1 MNNLLRFALVLNSLL
16 TVNGRILRLPCMIDA
31 VFDVVFIDK
40 RLQGDILAVF
50 NSIDDQGC
58 TLKCAQNHECT
69 SYNYQWIN
77 KTCEILQKHVQQDN
91 STDLLDANGWIFKT
105 TNYSNK
111 LIGPTCNSLK
121 PCDPEDL
128 CLDTCSPPF
137 YECIHCQSHYPE
149 LKCFKQAD
157 VDACASNPCKHASQ
171 CLNKSSDYKCTC
183 LEGYTGKN
191 CDIDIDECKSLPCFH
206 GGTCLNQIGKFVCQC
221 FQGYKGIH
229 CEQDIDECLDGTHQC
244 HTNADCTNTFGSFN
258 CKCRTGYSGDGII
271 SCIDVD
277 ECLGSTHNCHTNAD
291 CTNIVG
297 SFTCKCKTG
306 YSGDGVTCTDVNEC
320 LKGTH
325 NCHTNADCTNTVGS
339 FTCNC
344 KTGYSGDGIITC
356 ADVDECLGST
366 HNCQTNADCTN
377 SVGSFTCKC
386 KTGYSG
392 DGVTCTDV
400 NECLEGTHNCPTNAD
415 CTNTVGLFTCKC
427 KTGYSGD
434 GIITCTDI
442 NECGEGIHNCH
453 ANAHCTNTGGSF
465 TCTCNNGYKG
475 NGHSCNDANEC
486 QDNTYNC
493 HSNAQCKNTIGSF
506 TCTCEE
512 GYSGNGVACTDID
525 ECTTGVHGCPLQT
538 RCKNTAGMFLCTE
551 NIAFG
556 KVSSQSSDL
565 GKDGLVLKSSLGND
579 GNRNGFWSACSLT
592 TNSENPWWQAN
603 LGRKAQ
609 VGKVIVVGRTDAKQT
624 NLNPFQIS
632 VGEDGSNGG
641 RNNPKCVS
649 DGILQGGKPKHF
661 SCSHS
666 LVGRYVSL
674 FVNAIKSLQLCE
686 LEVYEGNMA
695 YKKPSQQSSV
705 YQKGGIDLV
714 SLFGNDGNRN
724 GEWSVCATTVHSLQ
738 PWWQVD
744 LGNRVHVGM
753 VVIRSATNWQQNIN
767 PFSISVGDA
776 ETNGG
781 RSNPLCVSN
790 QNVLS
795 GEVKEMHCGQA
806 LLGRYVS
813 VLSESPVLLHLQV
826 CELEVYQA
834 KKSSCVSWYAV
845 GARKNGIYAIS
856 DETGLIHHVYCD
868 FSSEPN
874 FAWTLV
880 TSFSL
885 ENNNQFKSNPF
896 YNNDPISEHEP
907 NWKKYRLAKSLMQH
921 IASSATHWRA
931 TCSYPG
937 HGIDHRDYVRAKLSK
952 INPLTFSSNG
962 ECRTVELINIRGYSA
977 TGQLVK
983 FWQRWDLFFCTDS
996 SYDSCFVLAK
1006 PGSIPSEDNFGH
1018 YGTVN
1023 KNFRCTENSA
1033 STTQY
1038 WIGAS
1043 TQSLGP

>member
-1 MNNLLRFALVLNSLL
+1 MLSQVPVGSTGTSAENIGKPTRTYPFFSAASSSHIVSEASTQFSQIRQMHGRKLFALVLNSLL

-191 CDIDIDECKSLPCFH
+191 CDID
-206 GGTCLNQIGKFVCQC
+206 
-221 FQGYKGIH
+221 
-229 CEQDIDECLDGTHQC
+229 
-244 HTNADCTNTFGSFN
+244 
-258 CKCRTGYSGDGII
+258 
-271 SCIDVD
+271 
-277 ECLGSTHNCHTNAD
+277 
-291 CTNIVG
+291 
-297 SFTCKCKTG
+297 
-306 YSGDGVTCTDVNEC
+306 
-320 LKGTH
+320 
-325 NCHTNADCTNTVGS
+325 
-339 FTCNC
+339 
-344 KTGYSGDGIITC
+344 
-356 ADVDECLGST
+356 
-366 HNCQTNADCTN
+366 
-377 SVGSFTCKC
+377 
-386 KTGYSG
+386 
-392 DGVTCTDV
+392 V

-434 GIITCTDI
+434 GIITCT
-442 NECGEGIHNCH
+442 
-453 ANAHCTNTGGSF
+453 
-465 TCTCNNGYKG
+465 
-475 NGHSCNDANEC
+475 DANEC

-705 YQKGGIDLV
+705 YQKG
-714 SLFGNDGNRN
+714 
-724 GEWSVCATTVHSLQ
+724 
-738 PWWQVD
+738 
-744 LGNRVHVGM
+744 
-753 VVIRSATNWQQNIN
+753 
-767 PFSISVGDA
+767 
-776 ETNGG
+776 
-781 RSNPLCVSN
+781 
-790 QNVLS
+790 
-795 GEVKEMHCGQA
+795 
-806 LLGRYVS
+806 
-813 VLSESPVLLHLQV
+813 
-826 CELEVYQA
+826 A

-907 NWKKYRLAKSLMQH
+907 NWKKYR
-921 IASSATHWRA
+921 
-931 TCSYPG
+931 
-937 HGIDHRDYVRAKLSK
+937 
-952 INPLTFSSNG
+952 
-962 ECRTVELINIRGYSA
+962 
-977 TGQLVK
+977 
-983 FWQRWDLFFCTDS
+983 
-996 SYDSCFVLAK
+996 
-1006 PGSIPSEDNFGH
+1006 
-1018 YGTVN
+1018 
-1023 KNFRCTENSA
+1023 
-1033 STTQY
+1033 
-1038 WIGAS
+1038 
-1043 TQSLGP
+1043 

>member
-1 MNNLLRFALVLNSLL
+1 MNNLLGFALVLNFLL

-40 RLQGDILAVF
+40 RFQGDSLAVF

-58 TLKCAQNHECT
+58 TLKCAENHKCT

-77 KTCEILQKHVQQDN
+77 KTCEILQKYVQQDN
-91 STDLLDANGWIFKT
+91 STDLLEANGWIFKT

-149 LKCFKQAD
+149 LKCIKQAD

-171 CLNKSSDYKCTC
+171 CWNKSSDYECTC
-183 LEGYTGKN
+183 LEGYTGKI

-229 CEQDIDECLDGTHQC
+229 CEQDIDECLDGTHNC
-244 HTNADCTNTFGSFN
+244 NTNADCTNTFGSFN
-258 CKCRTGYSGDGII
+258 CKCRTGYSGDGIN

-320 LKGTH
+320 LKGAH

-356 ADVDECLGST
+356 ADISEC
-366 HNCQTNADCTN
+366 
-377 SVGSFTCKC
+377 
-386 KTGYSG
+386 G
-392 DGVTCTDV
+392 D
-400 NECLEGTHNCPTNAD
+400 GTHNCH
-415 CTNTVGLFTCKC
+415 V
-427 KTGYSGD
+427 
-434 GIITCTDI
+434 
-442 NECGEGIHNCH
+442 
-453 ANAHCTNTGGSF
+453 NAHCTNTVASF

-475 NGHSCNDANEC
+475 NGQSCNDANEC

-538 RCKNTAGMFLCTE
+538 RCMNTVGMFLCT
-551 NIAFG
+551 
-556 KVSSQSSDL
+556 D
-565 GKDGLVLKSSLGND
+565 
-579 GNRNGFWSACSLT
+579 
-592 TNSENPWWQAN
+592 
-603 LGRKAQ
+603 
-609 VGKVIVVGRTDAKQT
+609 
-624 NLNPFQIS
+624 
-632 VGEDGSNGG
+632 
-641 RNNPKCVS
+641 
-649 DGILQGGKPKHF
+649 
-661 SCSHS
+661 
-666 LVGRYVSL
+666 
-674 FVNAIKSLQLCE
+674 
-686 LEVYEGNMA
+686 NMA
-695 YKKPSQQSSV
+695 YKRASQQSSLHRFA
-705 YQKGGIDLV
+705 GIDFV
-714 SLFGNDGNRN
+714 SQFGNDGDRN
-724 GEWSVCATTVHSLQ
+724 GNWSVCAITKNSPP

-744 LGNRVHVGM
+744 LVNRVRVRM
-753 VVIRSATNWQQNIN
+753 VIIKSGTVWGKTKIN
-767 PFSISVGDA
+767 PFSISVGDD

-790 QNVLS
+790 QNVESGKMKEMHCGQPLLGRYVSVFIDRAEYLQVCELEVYEANMAYKKPSQQSSLHIFGGINLVSEFGNDGNRNGEWQVCAITTTSPPPWWQVDLINRVHVGTVIIRSGTTFGQLKINPFSISVGDDETNGGRSNPLCVSNQNVVS
-795 GEVKEMHCGQA
+795 GEVKEMHCGQP

-813 VLSESPVLLHLQV
+813 VFIDREQNLQV

-834 KKSSCVSWYAV
+834 NKTSCVDWYRI
-845 GARKNGIYAIS
+845 GARNNGIYAING
-856 DETGLIHHVYCD
+856 TGLIHHVYCD

-874 FAWTLV
+874 FVWTLV

-885 ENNNQFKSNPF
+885 ANNYLFKNKPL
-896 YNNDPISEHEP
+896 YDNDPISEYEP
-907 NWKKYRLAKSLMQH
+907 NWNSYRLGFSVMEYV
-921 IASSATHWRA
+921 SSVSTHWRA
-931 TCSYPG
+931 TCSYPLYG
-937 HGIDHRDYVRAKLSK
+937 VDYRDYVRAKLSE
-952 INPLTFSSNG
+952 INPLTFNNNG
-962 ECRTVELINIRGYSA
+962 ECRTVELVNIRGYSA

-996 SYDSCFVLAK
+996 SYDSCFVLAR

-1023 KNFRCTENSA
+1023 KDFRCTENSA